1 MIHTKAWYHNPTTIT
16 ELGQEPFND
25 HGYSLTI
32 PWNDVSTAGWYTP
45 STMQTWGR
53 ENVLVM
59 RDDPEYFAPGN
70 IVRSNVIPAI
80 NPQDPIFKFDRT
92 QYEVRLF

>member
-1 MIHTKAWYHNPTTIT
+1 
-16 ELGQEPFND
+16 
-25 HGYSLTI
+25 
-32 PWNDVSTAGWYTP
+32 
-45 STMQTWGR
+45 MQTWGR